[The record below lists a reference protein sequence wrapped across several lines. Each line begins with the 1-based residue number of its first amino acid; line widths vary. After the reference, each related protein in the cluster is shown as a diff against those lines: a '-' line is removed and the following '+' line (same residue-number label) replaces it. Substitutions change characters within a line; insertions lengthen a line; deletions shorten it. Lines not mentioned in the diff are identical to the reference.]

1 MRQDIQRSDRQIE
14 RERKREEM
22 ELQKQERVMQNQREE
37 RESERQL
44 ELRRMEL
51 KRLQSEAKKLLDHS
65 LSDLKTQATSYL
77 DARPSKSFIKD
88 SAISFAAES
97 VRPTACADSRRP
109 STHSYRS
116 QTHTRANTP
125 SLGRHTSRTSSG
137 HRPPTH
143 GVHSFGKSNKP
154 FPTSKDNPRSASHQR
169 NSKGAGSVKP
179 PSDGACYYCGE
190 KGHYIRDCRRRQAD
204 LSREA
209 HVVCSQQYNC
219 CIADAKFNRDGRLH
233 IESASLFGNKC
244 SLLRDTG
251 CNTVGVRRSL
261 VPVSSIT
268 GRRIKVNTFC
278 CKNRTF
284 DTAVIDIS
292 SPYFSGRVEACLL
305 TDPVA
310 DVILGDIDGIIH
322 PTPSNSY
329 SGVDGPVPSVC
340 VVTRAQTRKTIDNN
354 SQNNMVPSYD
364 PSTQSQLIHTP
375 LNCVPLTDVGSRQ
388 KVDPTLKDWFN
399 RVDAPPVGGV
409 YFTITEGKLLRH
421 YQRAGSDIINTTI
434 AVPESLRHLVL
445 QCAHDNCLSGHSG
458 FKKTLSDIQA
468 YFSWPGILND
478 VRC

>member
-1 MRQDIQRSDRQIE
+1 MSELDLYARYLNLGVKLGRSGEDLATWVEDNVRQDMERNNRQIE

-22 ELQKQERVMQNQREE
+22 ESQKQE

-65 LSDLKTQATSYL
+65 LSDLKRQATSYL

-88 SAISFAAES
+88 SATSFAGES
-97 VRPTACADSRRP
+97 VRSTARSDSRRP
-109 STHSYRS
+109 SIHSYRS

-125 SLGRHTSRTSSG
+125 SLDRHTSRTSSG

-143 GVHSFGKSNKP
+143 GVHSFGKNNKP

-179 PSDGACYYCGE
+179 LSDGACYYCGK

-244 SLLRDTG
+244 SLLRDTA

-284 DTAVIDIS
+284 DTAVINIS

-322 PTPSNSY
+322 PTSSNSY
-329 SGVDGPVPSVC
+329 SGVDGPIPSAC
-340 VVTRAQTRKTIDNN
+340 VVTRAQARKTIDDN
-354 SQNNMVPSYD
+354 S
-364 PSTQSQLIHTP
+364 
-375 LNCVPLTDVGSRQ
+375 
-388 KVDPTLKDWFN
+388 
-399 RVDAPPVGGV
+399 
-409 YFTITEGKLLRH
+409 
-421 YQRAGSDIINTTI
+421 
-434 AVPESLRHLVL
+434 
-445 QCAHDNCLSGHSG
+445 
-458 FKKTLSDIQA
+458 
-468 YFSWPGILND
+468 
-478 VRC
+478 